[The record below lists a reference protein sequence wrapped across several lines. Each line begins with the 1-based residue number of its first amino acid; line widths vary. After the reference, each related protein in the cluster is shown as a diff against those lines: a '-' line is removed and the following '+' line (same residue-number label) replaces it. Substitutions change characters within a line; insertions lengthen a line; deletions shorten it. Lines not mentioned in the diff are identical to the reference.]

1 MKPAKRKTCASG
13 ARYSVLKN
21 NPTIRIGTRGSRL
34 ALAQAEWVKRSLE
47 VAHTDVRIEIVVIK
61 TTGDAL
67 KSAPLSVI
75 GGQGVFTK
83 ELEDALLDNRVDLAV
98 HSLKDL
104 PSNTPDALTL
114 AAIPEREDPRD
125 ALVMPEGCNSL
136 NYTSIKDLTHGAL
149 VGTSSPRRL
158 AQLKHLRPDLRV
170 AELRGNVETRLRK
183 LDAGDYEAIILA
195 VAGLHRLALA
205 ARITLAVSPE
215 EMLPAVGQAALGLQ
229 TRADDDETQH
239 RVRTLDDARTRAA
252 CLAERSLLRHLGGGC
267 QYPIA
272 GFAQITDDGLHLRG
286 LIAEPSG
293 ARVLLDELTGEPDA
307 AEPLGERLA
316 RRMLASGAGAS
327 LLAAHL

>member
-1 MKPAKRKTCASG
+1 MKNKS
-13 ARYSVLKN
+13 
-21 NPTIRIGTRGSRL
+21 TIRIGTRGSRL
-34 ALAQAEWVKRSLE
+34 ALAQAEWVKRNLE
-47 VAHTDVRIEIVVIK
+47 DAHADVRIEIVVIK
-61 TTGDAL
+61 TTGDVL

-83 ELEDALLDNRVDLAV
+83 ELEEALLDNRVDLAV

-114 AAIPEREDPRD
+114 AAIPAREDPRD
-125 ALVMPEGCNSL
+125 ALIMPARHESL
-136 NYTSIKDLTHGAL
+136 NFTSIKDLPANAL

-183 LDAGDYEAIILA
+183 LDAGEYDAIILA
-195 VAGLHRLALA
+195 TAGLHRLGLA

-229 TRADDDETQH
+229 TRADDDVTQ
-239 RVRTLDDARTRAA
+239 RLVRTLDDAQTRAA

-272 GFAQITDDGLHLRG
+272 GFAQVNEEGLRLRG

-293 ARVLLDELTGEPDA
+293 EQLLLDELTGEPDA
-307 AEPLGERLA
+307 AEFVGEQLA
-316 RRMLASGAGAS
+316 RRMLASGDAAS
-327 LLAAHL
+327 LLTAHL

>member
-1 MKPAKRKTCASG
+1 
-13 ARYSVLKN
+13 LKN
-21 NPTIRIGTRGSRL
+21 NQSIRLGTRGSRL

-47 VAHTDVRIEIVVIK
+47 SAHAEVSIEIVVIK
-61 TTGDAL
+61 TTGDVL

-83 ELEDALLDNRVDLAV
+83 ELEDALLDARVDLAV

-114 AAIPEREDPRD
+114 AAIPAREDPRD
-125 ALVMPEGCNSL
+125 ALIMPAHADSINF
-136 NYTSIKDLTHGAL
+136 TSIKDLPVAAL

-183 LDAGDYEAIILA
+183 LDAGDYDAIILA
-195 VAGLHRLALA
+195 TAGLNRLDMAV
-205 ARITLAVSPE
+205 RISLAVSPE

-229 TRADDDETQH
+229 TRAADGETQRIVH
-239 RVRTLDDARTRAA
+239 ALDHAPTRAA

-272 GFAQITDDGLHLRG
+272 GFAQVHERGFLRLRG
-286 LIAEPSG
+286 LIAEPNG
-293 ARVLLDELTGEPDA
+293 DRVVRDELTGELDD
-307 AEPLGERLA
+307 AEPLGEQLA
-316 RRMLASGAGAS
+316 RRMLAGDDAAN
-327 LLAAHL
+327 LLAAHQ

>member
-1 MKPAKRKTCASG
+1 
-13 ARYSVLKN
+13 LKN
-21 NPTIRIGTRGSRL
+21 NQTIRLGTRGSRL

-47 VAHTDVRIEIVVIK
+47 SAHAEVRVEIVIIK
-61 TTGDAL
+61 TTGDVL

-83 ELEDALLDNRVDLAV
+83 ELEEALLDARVDLAV

-104 PSNTPDALTL
+104 PSNNPDTLTL
-114 AAIPEREDPRD
+114 AAIPAREDPRD
-125 ALVMPEGCNSL
+125 ALIMPADSDSINF
-136 NYTSIKDLTHGAL
+136 TSINDLPAAAL

-183 LDAGDYEAIILA
+183 LDAGDYDAIILA
-195 VAGLHRLALA
+195 TAGLNRLDLA
-205 ARITLAVSPE
+205 ARITLAISPE

-229 TRADDDETQH
+229 TRAADGETQQI
-239 RVRTLDDARTRAA
+239 VRTLDHAPTRAA

-272 GFAQITDDGLHLRG
+272 GFAQVHEREFLRLRG
-286 LIAEPSG
+286 LIAEPNG
-293 ARVLLDELTGEPDA
+293 DRVVRDELTGELGD
-307 AEPLGERLA
+307 AEPLGEQLA
-316 RRMLASGAGAS
+316 RRMLAGDDAAN
-327 LLAAHL
+327 LLAAHQ